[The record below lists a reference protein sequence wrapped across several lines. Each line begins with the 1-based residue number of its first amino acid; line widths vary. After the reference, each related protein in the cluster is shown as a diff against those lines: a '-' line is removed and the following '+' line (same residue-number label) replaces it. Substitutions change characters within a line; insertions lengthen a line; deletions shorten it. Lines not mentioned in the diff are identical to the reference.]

1 MYFNCEPW
9 QRTGKIASKTKKL
22 KNLFTTSLLSLLPMT
37 ALLKSNVV
45 YSIGLKFMNLL
56 LP

>member
-1 MYFNCEPW
+1 
-9 QRTGKIASKTKKL
+9 
-22 KNLFTTSLLSLLPMT
+22 MT

-56 LP
+56 LPWRQLMCYLIFPPIKCFTLG

>member
-9 QRTGKIASKTKKL
+9 QRTGKIASKTKNSKI
-22 KNLFTTSLLSLLPMT
+22 FSLLFSLYYPMT